1 MGLVRYDEIIEP
13 KVSVYLGIARNLL
26 EFDQQQ
32 SREYYIKAL
41 KTTFNIRRKTK
52 SYVGIL
58 LSLLPPSLRTIVLL
72 ILYKTD
78 RVLFS
83 IRKGSGRL
91 AKGDHYV

>member
-1 MGLVRYDEIIEP
+1 MGSVRYDEIIEP
-13 KVSVYLGIARNLL
+13 KVFVYLGIARNLL

-41 KTTFNIRRKTK
+41 KTTSNIRRKTK

-72 ILYKTD
+72 TLYKAD
-78 RVLFS
+78 RLLFS